1 MQFNSQTFKRNEEA
15 RILREITSL
24 KQGITQLDNYEQ
36 KKRVV
41 NSLQESL
48 KVIMDKRDANWSE
61 RKSNNNRIH
70 QLNKE
75 ITDLAAEISYINEK
89 ELAEMN
95 HLKNEL
101 KKQLEDLNRE
111 IAAKHQQLRKET
123 LQNKMRNKALKQ

>member
-61 RKSNNNRIH
+61 RKLNNNRIR

-95 HLKNEL
+95 NLKNEL